1 MSIHSVSPAGREFL
15 AFSLDIPE
23 GWKIGDVPAEDPNF
37 DDPNYFLPLAAAVSP
52 SGDGAITAGA
62 RMAFSDGAL
71 LDWLQY
77 LTSEANIEILD
88 IERFTAGEM
97 TGVRFDARQQSG
109 GDALR
114 MRNLYIED
122 GGRLYAISAMA
133 AEPAFDAIAAELTEV
148 LESFR
153 LAETAGPTAPFSS

>member
-1 MSIHSVSPAGREFL
+1 MSTHSVSPAGREFL
-15 AFSLDIPE
+15 AFSLDIPDD
-23 GWKIGDVPAEDPNF
+23 WKIGDVPAEDPNF

-97 TGVRFDARQQSG
+97 TGVRFDARQQT
-109 GDALR
+109 LR
-114 MRNLYIED
+114 IDRK
-122 GGRLYAISAMA
+122 S
-133 AEPAFDAIAAELTEV
+133 V
-148 LESFR
+148 V
-153 LAETAGPTAPFSS
+153 

>member
-1 MSIHSVSPAGREFL
+1 MSLHTISPAGREFL
-15 AFSLDIPE
+15 AFSLDIPDD
-23 GWKIGDVPAEDPNF
+23 WKIAAVPAEDPNF
-37 DDPNYFLPLAAAVSP
+37 EDPTYFLPLAAAVSP

-71 LDWLQY
+71 LDWLQF
-77 LTSEANIEILD
+77 LTSSANIDILE
-88 IERFTAGEM
+88 IERFTAGKM
-97 TGVRFDARQQSG
+97 TGVRFDARQQT
-109 GDALR
+109 LR

-133 AEPAFDAIAAELTEV
+133 EEQAFDAIAPALTEV

-153 LAETAGPTAPFSS
+153 LAEAAGPTVPLSSAIG